1 MLTTRSKRLEMSLF
15 AKSSVLV
22 NISFLTNSPTNY
34 ISQFLTV
41 LYVAGSLSLQ
51 INIFENEDSDF
62 VGFSGD
68 SDSVESGENNCDDVS
83 AGISEDETHNIE

>member
-15 AKSSVLV
+15 AKSSVL
-22 NISFLTNSPTNY
+22 
-34 ISQFLTV
+34 FLTV

-62 VGFSGD
+62 LGFSGD
-68 SDSVESGENNCDDVS
+68 SDSVESGENNWDYLS
-83 AGISEDETHNIE
+83 AGISEDETHNIK

>member
-1 MLTTRSKRLEMSLF
+1 
-15 AKSSVLV
+15 
-22 NISFLTNSPTNY
+22 
-34 ISQFLTV
+34 

-68 SDSVESGENNCDDVS
+68 SDSVESGENNCDDLS
-83 AGISEDETHNIE
+83 AGISEDETHNIK